1 MRGFSSL
8 AREYEAQRYPPT
20 RRLDV
25 HAEGPGVARDRAL
38 RWIQSRAH
46 ETPGVELLLI
56 VERGGRPGAGPG
68 PVRRA
73 VERMLRDV
81 EGRLV
86 AWWGP
91 FTDGSL
97 ALRLADAPDLR
108 AAGEPTAE
116 PHDDPLDGRTPE
128 TAGAALPDTAA
139 DIPPEI
145 LPAARQAA
153 ELRRDREGLSLG
165 LAEVVLRR
173 VWIEAQATA
182 MADRIS
188 FAEAVGRL
196 LDAERAMAVEE

>member
-1 MRGFSSL
+1 MWKGGWWRGGVRSRTAAWLSDS
-8 AREYEAQRYPPT
+8 RT
-20 RRLDV
+20 RR
-25 HAEGPGVARDRAL
+25 
-38 RWIQSRAH
+38 
-46 ETPGVELLLI
+46 T
-56 VERGGRPGAGPG
+56 
-68 PVRRA
+68 
-73 VERMLRDV
+73 
-81 EGRLV
+81 
-86 AWWGP
+86 
-91 FTDGSL
+91 F
-97 ALRLADAPDLR
+97 R

-196 LDAERAMAVEE
+196 LDAERARAVEE